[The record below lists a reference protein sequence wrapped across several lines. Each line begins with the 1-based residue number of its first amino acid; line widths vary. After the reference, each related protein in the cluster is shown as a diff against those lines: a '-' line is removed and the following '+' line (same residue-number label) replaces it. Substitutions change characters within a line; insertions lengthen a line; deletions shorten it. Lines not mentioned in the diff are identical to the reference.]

1 MKISV
6 FSRTPR
12 SKALPELYSQGLLS
26 TVSTNSPIFKKQCI
40 SQKIFLFE
48 SYPTLELSTQRMYF
62 MTEQVIFITHSL
74 SAIPMKK
81 ENTYLMLQKWR
92 LLICNLWRLEHITY
106 HTLISS
112 FIKAIKKKKKLLNTP
127 KSWYLQIIYHREEN
141 FQISRISPH
150 QPGDCCGQKSLH
162 QRAFHRLQYS
172 QRSPCTSIGPPQ
184 ATTCSE
190 GSSSITGHFI
200 PKAWDEVL
208 VQMHLFI
215 FVFK

>member
-112 FIKAIKKKKKLLNTP
+112 FIKAIKKKKTSK
-127 KSWYLQIIYHREEN
+127 
-141 FQISRISPH
+141 
-150 QPGDCCGQKSLH
+150 
-162 QRAFHRLQYS
+162 YS
-172 QRSPCTSIGPPQ
+172 QI
-184 ATTCSE
+184 
-190 GSSSITGHFI
+190 
-200 PKAWDEVL
+200 
-208 VQMHLFI
+208 MI
-215 FVFK
+215 FVNHLPQRRKFPNLPYIPSSAWRLLWAKESPPKGLP